1 MQILVVGKSRRAGKS
16 KAGKDYD
23 FTTLMVEYDMRENDD
38 NSGVL
43 VDRINVSASMM
54 PFALVEVGATY
65 DLDFD
70 RNGYLLAIK
79 KLEF

>member
-1 MQILVVGKSRRAGKS
+1 MRILVVGKSHHAGTS

-23 FTTLMVEYDMRENDD
+23 FTTLMVEYDMRANDD
-38 NSGVL
+38 NSGVV

-65 DLDFD
+65 DVDFD
-70 RNGYLLAIK
+70 RNGYLLGIE
-79 KLEF
+79 KL

>member
-1 MQILVVGKSRRAGKS
+1 MRILVVGKSRRAGTS

-23 FTTLMVEYDMRENDD
+23 FTTLMVEYSMRASDD
-38 NSGVL
+38 TSGVQ

-70 RNGYLLAIK
+70 RNGYLLGIE
-79 KLEF
+79 KL